1 MNTIKKLKRL
11 LVTNMVLNL
20 QLFDGI
26 SDTTTMTTGYSG
38 LSDEMK
44 TFYSDYLIDIV
55 TPYLVHDK
63 YGQKRPIPKNHGKTI
78 EFRRYS
84 PLKKALTPLV
94 EGVTPVGN
102 TLEMSTVEATI
113 YQYGDWIRL
122 SDILL
127 LTAIDNNMVEAI
139 NVLGDQAGRT
149 SDTITRE
156 VLNGGKNVFFV
167 PAGSDEV
174 IVRHAI
180 TPACK
185 VNVDTYFRA
194 AAFLKTMLAKP
205 AEDNY
210 YVAIIHPNQAYD
222 LMKDPL
228 WVDTR
233 KYQHSEDI
241 MAGEVGRMGQVKYI
255 ESTESK
261 IYRGDDLA
269 SNSRTLQLSA
279 AASATATVSF
289 DGGTVASGALVG
301 RYVLIGGYKYYV
313 KANTTNSL
321 TLQTEAADG
330 TKTDASI
337 TAADDTYIYPGEG
350 GAEGISVY
358 TSLVLGANAYGVTN
372 VEGGALEHIVHQLG
386 SGGTSDPL
394 NQRATAGWK
403 LTKAVCRLVEE
414 YMVRIESSSTFVNQ
428 AAN

>member
-1 MNTIKKLKRL
+1 
-11 LVTNMVLNL
+11 
-20 QLFDGI
+20 
-26 SDTTTMTTGYSG
+26 
-38 LSDEMK
+38 
-44 TFYSDYLIDIV
+44 
-55 TPYLVHDK
+55 
-63 YGQKRPIPKNHGKTI
+63 
-78 EFRRYS
+78 
-84 PLKKALTPLV
+84 
-94 EGVTPVGN
+94 
-102 TLEMSTVEATI
+102 
-113 YQYGDWIRL
+113 
-122 SDILL
+122 
-127 LTAIDNNMVEAI
+127 
-139 NVLGDQAGRT
+139 
-149 SDTITRE
+149 
-156 VLNGGKNVFFV
+156 
-167 PAGSDEV
+167 
-174 IVRHAI
+174 
-180 TPACK
+180 
-185 VNVDTYFRA
+185 
-194 AAFLKTMLAKP
+194 
-205 AEDNY
+205 
-210 YVAIIHPNQAYD
+210 
-222 LMKDPL
+222 
-228 WVDTR
+228 
-233 KYQHSEDI
+233 

-279 AASATATVSF
+279 AATATATVSF

-337 TAADDTYIYPGEG
+337 TAADNTYIYPGEG